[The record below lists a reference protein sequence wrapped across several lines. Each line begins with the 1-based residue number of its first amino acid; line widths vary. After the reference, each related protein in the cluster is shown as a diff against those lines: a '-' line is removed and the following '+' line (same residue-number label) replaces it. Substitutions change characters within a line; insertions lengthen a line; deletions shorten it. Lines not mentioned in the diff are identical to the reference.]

1 MLNMIDSNEQL
12 DVNNNALNND
22 NNNNNNDNQQIDKK
36 PNSCIIS

>member
-1 MLNMIDSNEQL
+1 MIDSNEQL

-22 NNNNNNDNQQIDKK
+22 NNNNNQQIDKK

>member
-1 MLNMIDSNEQL
+1 MIDSNEQL

-22 NNNNNNDNQQIDKK
+22 NNNNNDNKQIDKK

>member
-22 NNNNNNDNQQIDKK
+22 NNNNNDNKQIDKK
-36 PNSCIIS
+36 QNSCIIS

>member
-22 NNNNNNDNQQIDKK
+22 NNNKNNNQHIDKK
-36 PNSCIIS
+36 TNPCIIS

>member
-22 NNNNNNDNQQIDKK
+22 NNNNNDNKQIDKK